1 VVEQEAALGAG
12 MGDLRVSAWK
22 RYGQDRLY
30 VNRPDG
36 KAVAWLD
43 RQTGHLEVLIDGYQ
57 DAVLDALG
65 PHVAAPS
72 ASPSPPHPPKAAAG
86 ELFPLPPEFDLAS
99 NRPGEA
105 LRRKVDEL
113 SPNVLGRVLARLL
126 RRRTEADPWR
136 AGLLGERI
144 VGKELGRLAR
154 HNWRILHS
162 IPLPRLNA
170 DIDHLLIGPG
180 GVFTINTKNH
190 RGAKVWVGD
199 DSARVNGGDPRPYVR
214 KIRREAVRV
223 NRVLSAR
230 CPFPVRV
237 NALLV
242 FVAPADLTR
251 VPTLHDVRVMRDR
264 DLAALAPLIGV
275 LTSAQIETVYAVA
288 RDRRSWETA

>member
-1 VVEQEAALGAG
+1 
-12 MGDLRVSAWK
+12 MS
-22 RYGQDRLY
+22 
-30 VNRPDG
+30 
-36 KAVAWLD
+36 
-43 RQTGHLEVLIDGYQ
+43 
-57 DAVLDALG
+57 
-65 PHVAAPS
+65 
-72 ASPSPPHPPKAAAG
+72 AG
-86 ELFPLPPEFDLAS
+86 EPFPLPPEFDLAS

-113 SPNVLGRVLARLL
+113 SPSALGRVLARLL

-136 AGLLGERI
+136 TGLLGERI

-154 HNWRILHS
+154 HGWRTLHS

-199 DSARVNGGDPRPYVR
+199 DSARVNGGDPRPYTR
-214 KIRREAVRV
+214 KIRQEAARV

-230 CPFPVRV
+230 CPFPVQT

-264 DLAALAPLIGV
+264 ELAALAPLTGV